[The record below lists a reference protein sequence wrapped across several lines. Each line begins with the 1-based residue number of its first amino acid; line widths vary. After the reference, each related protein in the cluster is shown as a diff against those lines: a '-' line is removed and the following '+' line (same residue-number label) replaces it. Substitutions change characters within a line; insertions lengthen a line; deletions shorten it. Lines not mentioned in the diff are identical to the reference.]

1 MSGLILS
8 LPHCHRHIPIYVML
22 IVLTILGRM
31 RLLRDLNF
39 TLLDVVVSQ
48 QFDKHLNLQVD

>member
-1 MSGLILS
+1 
-8 LPHCHRHIPIYVML
+8 ML
-22 IVLTILGRM
+22 IVLTIVGRM